1 MSTREIRIATRKSAL
16 ALWQAEYVKARLEQ
30 AHPGLLVTL
39 VPMVSRGDKLL
50 DAPLAKIGGKGL
62 FVKELETALLDN
74 EADIAVHSMKDVP
87 MDFPE
92 GLGLYCICEREDP
105 RDAFVSNTFDSLEA
119 LPAGSIV
126 GTSSLRRQAQL
137 LARRPDLQIRFLR
150 GNVNTRLAKLDAG
163 EYDAI
168 ILAAAGLIRL
178 GFEDRITSTISV
190 DDSLPAGGQGAVGI
204 ECRSA
209 DVEIHA
215 LLAPLHHADTADR
228 VVAERALNKRLNG
241 GCQVPI
247 ACYAVLE
254 GDQLWLRGLVGQPSG
269 GTLLVADARAPA
281 LLLKRLAYKWP
292 KTCWARAPKPSS
304 RKSTARPVT
313 REPMAPVADPPC
325 RGLRSTGAKLGGSGG
340 RQQLHAAAGDRA
352 RHRGGPA
359 TPVAG
364 RPAWLPGDHRGQQ
377 TCRPAVA

>member
-1 MSTREIRIATRKSAL
+1 MSSREIRIATRKSAL

-30 AHPGLLVTL
+30 AHPDLLVTL

-50 DAPLAKIGGKGL
+50 DSPLSKIGGKGL
-62 FVKELETALLDN
+62 FVKELETALLEN

-92 GLGLYCICEREDP
+92 GLGLFCICEREDP
-105 RDAFVSNTFDSLEA
+105 RDAFVSNTFASLED
-119 LPAGSIV
+119 LPPGSVV

-137 LARRPDLQIRFLR
+137 LTRRPDLQIRFLR

-178 GFEDRITSTISV
+178 GFEARITSAISV
-190 DDSLPAGGQGAVGI
+190 EDSLPAGGQGAVGI

-209 DVEIHA
+209 DSEIHA
-215 LLAPLHHADTADR
+215 LLAPLHHAETAIR
-228 VVAERALNKRLNG
+228 VTAERALNKHLNG

-254 GDQLWLRGLVGQPSG
+254 GEQIWLRGLVGEPNG
-269 GTLLVADARAPA
+269 GVLLNAQARAPHNAATA
-281 LLLKRLAYKWP
+281 LGVQVAEDLLKQ
-292 KTCWARAPKPSS
+292 
-304 RKSTARPVT
+304 
-313 REPMAPVADPPC
+313 
-325 RGLRSTGAKLGGSGG
+325 GAGAILEAIYGE
-340 RQQLHAAAGDRA
+340 AG
-352 RHRGGPA
+352 HE
-359 TPVAG
+359 
-364 RPAWLPGDHRGQQ
+364 
-377 TCRPAVA
+377 

>member
-30 AHPGLLVTL
+30 AHPGLVVTL

-50 DAPLAKIGGKGL
+50 DSPLSKIGGKGL
-62 FVKELETALLDN
+62 FVKELETALL
-74 EADIAVHSMKDVP
+74 EQQADIAVHSMKDVP

-92 GLGLYCICEREDP
+92 GLGLFCICEREDP
-105 RDAFVSNTFDSLEA
+105 RDAFVSNTFSSLDA

-178 GFEDRITSTISV
+178 GFEDRITDTISV

-209 DVEIHA
+209 DSEIHA

-228 VVAERALNKRLNG
+228 VSAERALNKHLNG

-254 GDQLWLRGLVGQPSG
+254 GDQLWLRGLVGEPAG
-269 GTLLVADARAPA
+269 GALLNAQGRAPRGDAETLGVQVAEA
-281 LLLKRLAYKWP
+281 LLAQ
-292 KTCWARAPKPSS
+292 
-304 RKSTARPVT
+304 
-313 REPMAPVADPPC
+313 
-325 RGLRSTGAKLGGSGG
+325 G
-340 RQQLHAAAGDRA
+340 AGDILKA
-352 RHRGGPA
+352 VYGE
-359 TPVAG
+359 AG
-364 RPAWLPGDHRGQQ
+364 HP
-377 TCRPAVA
+377 

>member
-1 MSTREIRIATRKSAL
+1 MSREIRIATRKSAL
-16 ALWQAEYVKARLEQ
+16 ALWQAEYVKARLEA
-30 AHPGLLVTL
+30 AHPDLTVSL

-62 FVKELETALLDN
+62 FVKELETALLEN

-87 MDFPE
+87 MEFPA

-105 RDAFVSNTFDSLEA
+105 RDAFVSNTYDSLDA
-119 LPAGSIV
+119 LPAGAVV

-137 LARRPDLQIRFLR
+137 LARRPDLKIQFLR

-178 GFEDRITSTISV
+178 GFGERIRSSIGV
-190 DDSLPAGGQGAVGI
+190 DESLPAGGQGAVGI

-209 DVEIHA
+209 DSEVHQ
-215 LLAPLHHADTADR
+215 LLACLNDSATATR
-228 VVAERALNKRLNG
+228 VTAERALNKRLNG

-254 GDQLWLRGLVGQPSG
+254 GEQLWLRGLVGQPDGS
-269 GTLLVADARAPA
+269 LLLRAEGRAPA
-281 LLLKRLAYKWP
+281 ADAEALGVRVAEDLLAQ
-292 KTCWARAPKPSS
+292 
-304 RKSTARPVT
+304 
-313 REPMAPVADPPC
+313 
-325 RGLRSTGAKLGGSGG
+325 GAERILQAVYGEAG
-340 RQQLHAAAGDRA
+340 HA
-352 RHRGGPA
+352 
-359 TPVAG
+359 
-364 RPAWLPGDHRGQQ
+364 
-377 TCRPAVA
+377 

>member
-1 MSTREIRIATRKSAL
+1 MSSREIRIATRKSAL
-16 ALWQAEYVKARLEQ
+16 ALWQAEYVKARLEA

-50 DAPLAKIGGKGL
+50 DSPLSKIGGKGL
-62 FVKELETALLDN
+62 FVKELETALLEN
-74 EADIAVHSMKDVP
+74 QADIAVHSMKDVP

-92 GLGLYCICEREDP
+92 GLGLFCICEREDP
-105 RDAFVSNTFDSLEA
+105 RDAFVSNTYSSLDE
-119 LPAGSIV
+119 LPAGSVV

-178 GFEDRITSTISV
+178 GFEDRISSSISV
-190 DDSLPAGGQGAVGI
+190 EDSLPAGGQGAVGI
-204 ECRSA
+204 ECRTA
-209 DVEIHA
+209 DSEIHG

-228 VVAERALNKRLNG
+228 VTAERALNKHLNG

-254 GDQLWLRGLVGQPSG
+254 GDQLWLRGLVGEPSG
-269 GTLLVADARAPA
+269 GVLLSAEARASRSAASMLGVQVADDLLAQGAEDILRAV
-281 LLLKRLAYKWP
+281 YG
-292 KTCWARAPKPSS
+292 
-304 RKSTARPVT
+304 
-313 REPMAPVADPPC
+313 E
-325 RGLRSTGAKLGGSGG
+325 
-340 RQQLHAAAGDRA
+340 AGEE
-352 RHRGGPA
+352 
-359 TPVAG
+359 
-364 RPAWLPGDHRGQQ
+364 
-377 TCRPAVA
+377 

>member
-1 MSTREIRIATRKSAL
+1 MMPREIRIATRKSAL

-30 AHPGLLVTL
+30 AHPGLLVSL

-62 FVKELETALLDN
+62 FVKELETALLEN

-105 RDAFVSNTFDSLEA
+105 RDAFVSNTYDSLDA
-119 LPAGSIV
+119 LPAGSVV

-137 LARRPDLQIRFLR
+137 LARRPDVKIHFLR

-178 GFEDRITSTISV
+178 GFQDRIRSSISAE
-190 DDSLPAGGQGAVGI
+190 DSLPAGGQGAVGI

-209 DVEIHA
+209 DAEIHA
-215 LLAPLHHADTADR
+215 LLAPLHHRETALR
-228 VVAERALNKRLNG
+228 VTAERALNKRLNG

-247 ACYAVLE
+247 ACYALLE
-254 GDQLWLRGLVGQPSG
+254 NDQLWLRGLVGQPDG
-269 GTLLVADARAPA
+269 GLLLRAEDRAASSDAEALGVRVAEA
-281 LLLKRLAYKWP
+281 LLAQGAEAILKAVYG
-292 KTCWARAPKPSS
+292 
-304 RKSTARPVT
+304 
-313 REPMAPVADPPC
+313 E
-325 RGLRSTGAKLGGSGG
+325 
-340 RQQLHAAAGDRA
+340 AG
-352 RHRGGPA
+352 HP
-359 TPVAG
+359 
-364 RPAWLPGDHRGQQ
+364 
-377 TCRPAVA
+377 

>member
-1 MSTREIRIATRKSAL
+1 MSRQIRIATRKSAL
-16 ALWQAEYVKARLEQ
+16 ALWQAEYVKARLEA
-30 AHPGLLVTL
+30 AHPGLTVTL

-62 FVKELETALLDN
+62 FVKELETALLED

-87 MDFPE
+87 MDFPA

-105 RDAFVSNTFDSLEA
+105 RDAFVSNTYASLDV
-119 LPAGSIV
+119 LPAGSVV

-137 LARRPDLQIRFLR
+137 LARRPDLEIRFLR

-178 GFEDRITSTISV
+178 GFEARIRDFISAE
-190 DDSLPAGGQGAVGI
+190 DSLPAGGQGAVGI

-209 DVEIHA
+209 DAEVHA

-228 VVAERALNKRLNG
+228 VNAERALNKRLNG

-247 ACYAVLE
+247 ACYALLE
-254 GDQLWLRGLVGQPSG
+254 GGELWLRGLVGQPDG
-269 GTLLVADARAPA
+269 GELLRAEARAPRAAAETLGVQVAEA
-281 LLLKRLAYKWP
+281 LLAQGAARILAAVYG
-292 KTCWARAPKPSS
+292 
-304 RKSTARPVT
+304 
-313 REPMAPVADPPC
+313 ED
-325 RGLRSTGAKLGGSGG
+325 
-340 RQQLHAAAGDRA
+340 
-352 RHRGGPA
+352 
-359 TPVAG
+359 
-364 RPAWLPGDHRGQQ
+364 GQ
-377 TCRPAVA
+377 P

>member
-30 AHPGLLVTL
+30 AHPGLVVTL

-50 DAPLAKIGGKGL
+50 DSPLAKIGGKGL
-62 FVKELETALLDN
+62 FVKELETALLDH

-105 RDAFVSNTFDSLEA
+105 RDAFVSNTFASLEA
-119 LPAGSIV
+119 LPPGSVV

-168 ILAAAGLIRL
+168 ILAAAGLLRL
-178 GFEDRITSTISV
+178 GFEDRITSSIGIE
-190 DDSLPAGGQGAVGI
+190 DSLPAGGQGAVGI

-209 DVEIHA
+209 DHEIQA
-215 LLAPLHHADTADR
+215 LLTPLDHADTADR
-228 VVAERALNKRLNG
+228 VRAERAMNKRLNG

-254 GDQLWLRGLVGQPSG
+254 DDQLWLRGLVGQPDG
-269 GTLLVADARAPA
+269 GALLTAEARAPRAHAERLGVQVAEA
-281 LLLKRLAYKWP
+281 LLVK
-292 KTCWARAPKPSS
+292 
-304 RKSTARPVT
+304 
-313 REPMAPVADPPC
+313 
-325 RGLRSTGAKLGGSGG
+325 GAGAILEQVYGE
-340 RQQLHAAAGDRA
+340 AG
-352 RHRGGPA
+352 HS
-359 TPVAG
+359 
-364 RPAWLPGDHRGQQ
+364 
-377 TCRPAVA
+377 